1 MAAEEQEVDY
11 DDKDVSHYSFKTLS
25 KHLFFFLNSQANP
38 HTELEQYRFAVS
50 VLMITSLRLL
60 YGRDFT
66 VVRVVAVSALS
77 FIVQSSVGVL
87 QNGLILGKEEWWEF
101 FS

>member
-1 MAAEEQEVDY
+1 MEAEEQEVDY
-11 DDKDVSHYSFKTLS
+11 DDKDVSHYSFKTLFFF
-25 KHLFFFLNSQANP
+25 FFFLNSQTNP

-60 YGRDFT
+60 YGCDFT
-66 VVRVVAVSALS
+66 VVDVVAVSAVS